1 MKLKPKMS
9 MKILA
14 TIKKG
19 LTLAVFKLIQNT
31 ISWPCDRKFF
41 GLKPKMYPYLRDYI
55 IVHKRAKGVNKNV
68 VVAVSHNE
76 Y

>member
-31 ISWPCDRKFF
+31 IR
-41 GLKPKMYPYLRDYI
+41 YY
-55 IVHKRAKGVNKNV
+55 
-68 VVAVSHNE
+68 
-76 Y
+76 